1 MFKLIWLGSSLLT
14 IVLILIQVP
23 NNTGLESIASK
34 TNFLGSPSSAEN
46 FLTYST
52 WLCILIYIILAIKF
66 NLAV

>member
-1 MFKLIWLGSSLLT
+1 MFKLIWLSSSLLV

-34 TNFLGSPSSAEN
+34 TNFLGSPSSAEK

-52 WLCILIYIILAIKF
+52 WFCISIYIIFAIKF
-66 NLAV
+66 NLAI